1 MNIHN
6 FLNYFKKDNDIMSMK
21 SVDPLLVKYFK
32 SEFGSSWKLEL
43 DKYLI
48 KNEEINDKR
57 VA

>member
-1 MNIHN
+1 MNLNN
-6 FLNYFKKDNDIMSMK
+6 FLDYFKKDNDIMSMK
-21 SVDPLLVKYFK
+21 SVDPLLVKYFE

-48 KNEEINDKR
+48 KNEENNDKR

>member
-1 MNIHN
+1 MNLNN
-6 FLNYFKKDNDIMSMK
+6 FLDYFKKDNDIMSMK

-48 KNEEINDKR
+48 KNEENNDKR